1 MKDPDNF
8 LAGCCECKRALAVKL
23 DLLDYSS
30 ALIEDLLGVSGSFIR
45 KWRKQYERYGIDR
58 LYLHYQGSQGYL
70 SPKERTE
77 VIALLK
83 TKDSYS
89 VDALREY
96 IDEQYAVVYQSKQS
110 YDDLLHEAHLS
121 WKKTEKSNPAR
132 DEATVLA
139 KRAALK
145 KNCMP
150 IARRLRRVTWWC
162 SWRMNATC
170 SGETRSAMCG
180 DGCIPKRLSR

>member
-1 MKDPDNF
+1 MKDLDDF
-8 LAGCCECKRALAVKL
+8 LAECCECKRALAVKL

-45 KWRKQYERYGIDR
+45 KWRKQYEQYGIDR

-70 SPKERTE
+70 SSKERTE
-77 VIALLK
+77 VIAFLK
-83 TKDSYS
+83 TKDYYS
-89 VDALREY
+89 VEALRDY

-110 YDDLLHEAHLS
+110 YYDLLHEAHIS

-139 KRAALK
+139 KREALK
-145 KNCMP
+145 KTECP
-150 IARRLRRVTWWC
+150 SR
-162 SWRMNATC
+162 
-170 SGETRSAMCG
+170 G
-180 DGCIPKRLSR
+180 DCIGRPGGIHGG